1 MYRKVIENGD
11 LVLLHRP
18 WYSFGKF
25 TPYRNLSEEVRN
37 LKIQTDKA
45 MSKYRELAELEV
57 IASTNVAAE
66 LETLQILLLENS
78 DAYFDVELD
87 NSILDKREGL
97 RYNFHRNSNN
107 SKKGQSSSNKEQNN
121 QQKQQQ
127 QKQSTKGKPS
137 GIPVSKL
144 LGASIVL
151 H

>member
-1 MYRKVIENGD
+1 MYRKVIVDGD
-11 LVLLHRP
+11 LMLLHKP
-18 WYSFGKF
+18 WYSFGKY
-25 TPYRNLSEEVRN
+25 TPYRNLSEEVRCLN
-37 LKIQTDKA
+37 ELTEKA
-45 MSKYRELAELEV
+45 MAKYKELSQSYV
-57 IASTNVAAE
+57 VASTNVAAE

-78 DAYFDVELD
+78 EAYFDVSVD

-97 RYNFHRNSNN
+97 RYNFNRGGNN
-107 SKKGQSSSNKEQNN
+107 SKKGSSSNKEQN

-127 QKQSTKGKPS
+127 QKQNTQGKPK